1 MEGFYF
7 YWISWCAWIVTTF
20 ILDKKNAFR
29 LPLAIVLLVSIS
41 LSMYMV
47 EIGPIEVSLTG
58 LFLLSVCYTSFIT
71 VHQGNL
77 SNLVFRILTLTIFTT
92 AFYLYALYDPF
103 WVVVDLGLIQSVIF
117 TCLALFLFRDFI
129 IRMTATTAG
138 LIQGDALYSLILHDF
153 YLDHPVASLLFLD
166 RLALTQLAITGWTGL
181 LYVRH
186 LFQKNISWK
195 KEKPM

>member
-20 ILDKKNAFR
+20 ILDKNNALR
-29 LPLAIVLLVSIS
+29 MPLAIVLLVSIS
-41 LSMYMV
+41 LSIYMV
-47 EIGPIEVSLTG
+47 QIGPIQISLTG
-58 LFLLSVCYTSFIT
+58 LFLLLVSYTSFIII
-71 VHQGNL
+71 HQGNF
-77 SNLVFRILTLTIFTT
+77 SNLVFRILCLTIFAT

-103 WVVVDLGLIQSVIF
+103 WIVVDLGLFQSIIF
-117 TCLALFLFRDFI
+117 TCFALFLFRDFI
-129 IRMTATTAG
+129 IRITATTAG
-138 LIQGDALYSLILHDF
+138 LIQSDVLYSLILHDF

-181 LYVRH
+181 LYMRH
-186 LFQKNISWK
+186 LFQKNIAWK